1 VLSRKIDKMIMKILY
16 KIHQNLMRSNKSF
29 WILDTIPQILWMT
42 LNQINNPAKNSHKI
56 YRMRLKIST
65 LIYWNKS
72 IISIAIKFRIRLLV
86 INLQFKKIMI
96 PMKFNILLHLIKMS
110 WTYNRLFKI
119 LNFNNS
125 KVILLKK

>member
-1 VLSRKIDKMIMKILY
+1 MLSRKIDKMIMKILY

-42 LNQINNPAKNSHKI
+42 LNQINNLAKNSHKI

>member
-42 LNQINNPAKNSHKI
+42 LNQINNLAKNSHKI